1 MSDDIQ
7 SRGPHR
13 DASVVVARG
22 SDGLV
27 AILSAHFPRH
37 GGEFLFLPGGRRED
51 GETPEQC
58 ARRELLEEAGITAV
72 AWRLLG
78 SYAITLDSAAR
89 VHLFEATSLTCG
101 PQQLTPA
108 EADFKLSWWPMADA
122 VKAAVQGRFLLP
134 AGPLALLLARDR
146 GVAPAPTDAAS
157 RLL

>member
-7 SRGPHR
+7 SRGPTR
-13 DASVVVARG
+13 DASVVVARD

-27 AILSAHFPRH
+27 ALLSAHFPRH
-37 GGEFLFLPGGRRED
+37 DGEFLFLPGGRRED
-51 GETPEQC
+51 GESPEQC

-72 AWRLLG
+72 VWRSLG

-101 PQQLTPA
+101 PQQLTSA
-108 EADFKLSWWPMADA
+108 EADFKLSWWPMVDA

-134 AGPLALLLARDR
+134 AGPLALLLA
-146 GVAPAPTDAAS
+146 S
-157 RLL
+157 E